1 MHFFGKI
8 NIGFKYQRDFKNSKI
23 NKKRYK
29 WQVLLLLD
37 VWNYDNIAT
46 NTEMSDIKD
55 MYFQNFPDHLF
66 FYVWH
71 KRFLFPKTSW
81 PFLPLQLA
89 ALKQLNCS
97 ENLHQIF
104 PAYSRAV
111 IPKRIIRWMTLSAT
125 FSSYEIVKVKIRAK
139 FSLLQ

>member
-8 NIGFKYQRDFKNSKI
+8 NNGFKYQKDFENSKI

-29 WQVLLLLD
+29 WQVLWKLAARRMEL
-37 VWNYDNIAT
+37 WQYCNQHRN
-46 NTEMSDIKD
+46 
-55 MYFQNFPDHLF
+55 
-66 FYVWH
+66 VWH
-71 KRFLFPKTSW
+71 KRYLFPKNSW
-81 PFLPLQLA
+81 PFLPLQLT
-89 ALKQLNCS
+89 ALKQLNSS

-111 IPKRIIRWMTLSAT
+111 IPKTSIWWMILSAT
-125 FSSYEIVKVKIRAK
+125 FSSYEIIKVKIWAK